1 LRSKFH
7 RVLTILELH
16 SEVIRSHIVLLR
28 DETSDLCVEASKGLT
43 NEGQEAVFR
52 LGEGVTGRVVES
64 AKAIVVPQLDR
75 EPLFLNRTGP
85 RPVHSC
91 ADLTFIS
98 VPILIDGEPVGALS
112 VDLPFRE
119 DRDYEESVVLSGLH
133 ASMIA
138 RAIAADRLAAR
149 SERPSNAILALK
161 PDDYDFSNVVGNSG
175 PMQQVYLQVSKVART
190 NATVMIRGESGTG
203 KELIAHA
210 LHYNSKRKSR
220 PFIKVNCAALPDAL
234 IESELFGHEKGAFTG
249 AVAQKKGRFELA
261 EGGTL
266 FLDEIGEL
274 SASTSTKPL
283 RVLQEREYERL
294 GGTQTIKADVRLIVA
309 TNRDLEKA
317 LAAGTFRED
326 LYYRLNVFSIFLPPL
341 RERKPD
347 VLLLTDHFLEEFN
360 REHGKQVKRVSTPAI
375 DMLMSYHWPGNVR
388 ELRNTIERAMLVSDG
403 HVIHA
408 HHLPPTL
415 QTAESSGT
423 VVNVSLKDAVETYE
437 KDLIQDTLKTTRGN
451 RGKAAKLLQTTERII
466 NYKTRKYGI
475 DAARFRN

>member
-1 LRSKFH
+1 MTLPEPETVARQAKTLTSLHEANQALCAPGSLRSKFH

-28 DETSDLCVEASKGLT
+28 DETSDLYIEASKGLT

-52 LGEGVTGRVVES
+52 LGEGITGRVVES

-85 RPVHSC
+85 RPVHSR
-91 ADLTFIS
+91 AELTFIS

-119 DRDYEESVVLSGLH
+119 DRDYEESVVFFGLH

-138 RAIAADRLAAR
+138 RAIATDRLAAR
-149 SERPSNAILALK
+149 RERPSIAILALK

-175 PMQQVYLQVSKVART
+175 PMQQVYMQVSKVART

-274 SASTSTKPL
+274 SASTSTKLL

-309 TNRDLEKA
+309 TESGSRKGASCRNLPRGPLLPAQRFFHFPSSAARAKA
-317 LAAGTFRED
+317 GCSAPHRPFFGGVQPGTRQTGKACIHSGDRYVDELSLAGQRPRTEEHHRESDARLRWACDPCASLAANSADSAIIRNRRECC
-326 LYYRLNVFSIFLPPL
+326 P
-341 RERKPD
+341 
-347 VLLLTDHFLEEFN
+347 
-360 REHGKQVKRVSTPAI
+360 
-375 DMLMSYHWPGNVR
+375 
-388 ELRNTIERAMLVSDG
+388 
-403 HVIHA
+403 
-408 HHLPPTL
+408 
-415 QTAESSGT
+415 
-423 VVNVSLKDAVETYE
+423 
-437 KDLIQDTLKTTRGN
+437 
-451 RGKAAKLLQTTERII
+451 
-466 NYKTRKYGI
+466 
-475 DAARFRN
+475 